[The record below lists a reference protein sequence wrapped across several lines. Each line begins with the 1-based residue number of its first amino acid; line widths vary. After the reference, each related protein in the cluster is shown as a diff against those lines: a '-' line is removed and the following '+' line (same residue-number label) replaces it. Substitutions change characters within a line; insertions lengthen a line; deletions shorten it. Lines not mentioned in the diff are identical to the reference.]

1 MIRMDTIPPGPQH
14 IEDDEA
20 ERLALEAAIAE
31 ARAETEPG
39 TPHEEVRGEMLRS
52 IELLRRKIADLAK
65 R

>member
-1 MIRMDTIPPGPQH
+1 MDTHPPRPQH

-39 TPHEEVRGEMLRS
+39 IPHEDVRGEMLCS
-52 IELLRRKIADLAK
+52 IEALRQRIGAMAK